1 MRINCEV
8 EVTYTLSHGGHAG
21 KPARSK
27 AALCLGRKEASKSKL
42 VCRDRKDQIFLL
54 LTTAK
59 NSNGTKYFV
68 SKKKHQSNLS
78 ALLG

>member
-1 MRINCEV
+1 MRIDCEV
-8 EVTYTLSHGGHAG
+8 EITYTLTNGGYAG
-21 KPARSK
+21 KSVRSK

-59 NSNGTKYFV
+59 NSSGTKYFV
-68 SKKKHQSNLS
+68 STY
-78 ALLG
+78 A